1 MRRPGAWVLLAVVA
15 AVLSA
20 VGAWHRHTLHAA
32 ERGAVLVAGGDAGG
46 LPRAD
51 AGTEGFDAR
60 ALHAAVESAGARQ
73 SGGLLITR
81 HGHLVLESYGGNTDA
96 DTRVEGGEYSRT
108 LLLLAVGVALGQGGQ
123 LAPAA
128 PSGDPAQLASLISKA
143 SGMGY
148 PQFLSRNL
156 WQPLNA
162 APAQCSGTGIRARPV
177 DWLRVA
183 ELLLHDGRFEG
194 TQVVPP
200 GWTQRLRPSAGG
212 VERPGTGI
220 YRRPSTTSAEA
231 FASDDTYFLR
241 GPGATRLW
249 LVPRLELGIL
259 SIGGADAGL
268 SDETRLPNAVVRALR
283 DRPPSTGVELRDLV
297 PNH

>member
-1 MRRPGAWVLLAVVA
+1 MSRQIAWALLAAVVILLA
-15 AVLSA
+15 A
-20 VGAWHRHTLHAA
+20 GAWHQYMSHAI
-32 ERGAVLVAGGDAGG
+32 ESGAVVVGGGDAGG

-51 AGTEGFDAR
+51 ARSEGFDAR
-60 ALHAAVESAGARQ
+60 ALQAVVATTRTQQ

-81 HGHLVLESYGGNTDA
+81 HGHLVVDSYSGSA
-96 DTRVEGGEYSRT
+96 DSAILIDGGEFSDA
-108 LLLLAVGVALGQGGQ
+108 LLMLAVGIAVAQNGQ
-123 LAPAA
+123 LTPAKVGHD
-128 PSGDPAQLASLISKA
+128 PSQLSALIVKT
-143 SGMGY
+143 SGLAY

-200 GWTQRLRPSAGG
+200 GWVRRLRPAAGD
-212 VERPGTGI
+212 VERPGAGI
-220 YRRPSTTSAEA
+220 YSRPVTTGAEP
-231 FASDDTYFLR
+231 FASGDTFFLR
-241 GPGATRLW
+241 GPGGTRLW
-249 LVPRLELGIL
+249 LVPRLDLTIL
-259 SIGGADAGL
+259 RFSSSEAGL
-268 SDETRLPNAVVRALR
+268 SDETRLPNAVIRALR
-283 DRPPSTGVELRDLV
+283 DRPPSAGVQLRDLV